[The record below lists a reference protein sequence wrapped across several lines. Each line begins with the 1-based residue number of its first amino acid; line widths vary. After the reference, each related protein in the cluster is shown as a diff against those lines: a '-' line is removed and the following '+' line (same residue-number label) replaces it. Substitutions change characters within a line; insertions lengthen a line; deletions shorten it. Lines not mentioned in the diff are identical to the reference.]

1 MKSLSIHGRKLA
13 KKNWSKNMN
22 KFIIFLTLLAGLS
35 LASAYTSEQQATL
48 EGMRL
53 SFQLGAAY
61 QGASQGQN
69 VAEFNVLVD
78 EYNAWIRQN
87 FGEDSSLLMSKMNI
101 ATANSLNPVPMPQY
115 LTGVMQRRPFNTS
128 SDLSK
133 FGKQEVLTQISP
145 ENAKTFE
152 ADSAMAKL
160 ENF

>member
-1 MKSLSIHGRKLA
+1 MK
-13 KKNWSKNMN
+13 
-22 KFIIFLTLLAGLS
+22 KFIIFLALLSGLT
-35 LASAYTSEQQATL
+35 LASAYNTEQQSIL

-61 QGASQGQN
+61 QGASQGKN
-69 VAEFNVLVD
+69 LVEFNALVD

-87 FGEDSSLLMSKMNI
+87 FGEDPSLLMTKMNI
-101 ATANSLNPVPMPQY
+101 ATANSLDSLPMPQY
-115 LTGVMQRRPFNTS
+115 LIDVMQRRPFNAT

-133 FGKQEVLTQISP
+133 FGKQEVSTQISP
-145 ENAKTFE
+145 GSVKAFE